1 MLYNLYL
8 DIWWYVWNCEIFLD
22 LWIFLRFS
30 LVYCLANRLCRSGPT
45 TTLSSRSIPK
55 LLRNQLRLRRR
66 RIQQASPNPQQ
77 HSTMCVLDK
86 SGNVDNIWEFTFRNV
101 NEPHRITMYI
111 NVHQCTFFVVSRPH
125 SCDVS
130 CSFFDATIRRIGTWG
145 MAQKNPGGIA
155 GSLPESTPSVD
166 PATRDMSL
174 RFSGRS
180 ASFHGYVQYY
190 D

>member
-1 MLYNLYL
+1 MRSIYVSIDVYWCGSAWLTEVILMDSVANDYSRCYPSHLGVPPVQSSLSWYHCA
-8 DIWWYVWNCEIFLD
+8 WWYLEQPVIIHLF
-22 LWIFLRFS
+22 I
-30 LVYCLANRLCRSGPT
+30 YKP
-45 TTLSSRSIPK
+45 
-55 LLRNQLRLRRR
+55 
-66 RIQQASPNPQQ
+66 
-77 HSTMCVLDK
+77 
-86 SGNVDNIWEFTFRNV
+86 
-101 NEPHRITMYI
+101 MYI

>member
-8 DIWWYVWNCEIFLD
+8 DIWWYVWNCENFLD
-22 LWIFLRFS
+22 LSIFLRFS
-30 LVYCLANRLCRSGPT
+30 LVYCLANRLCRTGPT

-111 NVHQCTFFVVSRPH
+111 NVHQCTLMIINVHHWDHHCTSVIFNSRQCTKCFQAAPIYTSLHVLILADTRWHFVEGHRE
-125 SCDVS
+125 
-130 CSFFDATIRRIGTWG
+130 
-145 MAQKNPGGIA
+145 K
-155 GSLPESTPSVD
+155 
-166 PATRDMSL
+166 
-174 RFSGRS
+174 
-180 ASFHGYVQYY
+180 
-190 D
+190 